1 MEDLVKAAEQE
12 EDELAA
18 TMADDIFVEMGR
30 FEIWGKM
37 EDDDCDINMVCVYW
51 VRNVVELDTLI
62 ATRLLL
68 LLTTN

>member
-1 MEDLVKAAEQE
+1 
-12 EDELAA
+12 
-18 TMADDIFVEMGR
+18 MADDIFVEMGR